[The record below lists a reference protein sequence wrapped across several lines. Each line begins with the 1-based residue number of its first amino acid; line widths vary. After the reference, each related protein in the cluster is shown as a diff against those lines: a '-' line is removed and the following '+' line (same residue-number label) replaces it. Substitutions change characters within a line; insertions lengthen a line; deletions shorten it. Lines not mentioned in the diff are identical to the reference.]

1 MKDFDRVSFFG
12 SFKSLMQNTKKE
24 VNNKYFIEAQAH
36 VASNYSLINVIT
48 TLLFFHIYEKNPK
61 KTGEFYVKIDY

>member
-1 MKDFDRVSFFG
+1 
-12 SFKSLMQNTKKE
+12 MQNTKKE